1 MFTHTRRALVLA
13 TLMAALALA
22 APAPARQDTYGTG
35 SAQTALT
42 YGTGSSPRTYGTG
55 LAPSHFGFRLRPAH
69 RPAYRLALN
78 AANAKAARVCL
89 FKVFASADD
98 CLSYGATEPGRRCR
112 SAYGERRGAWCF
124 SAWAT
129 SKDEFVWFY
138 TIKVSYVG
146 ETGPGGLPV
155 TEYKAQAYNFHTA

>member
-55 LAPSHFGFRLRPAH
+55 LAPSHFGFRLRP
-69 RPAYRLALN
+69 
-78 AANAKAARVCL
+78 
-89 FKVFASADD
+89 ADD